1 MNLAEIDP
9 LRLYQLVLL
18 CAGVTGLVVGLRRMW
33 RLAVR
38 FRKFPAVF
46 RQAAIRGICSA
57 VKRFV
62 REEWPKLMALAFL
75 VLFLAA
81 LMIAIRRI

>member
-1 MNLAEIDP
+1 MNLAEIDL

-18 CAGVTGLVVGLRRMW
+18 CAGVTGLLVGLRRMW
-33 RLAVR
+33 RLVVR

-57 VKRFV
+57 AKRFV
-62 REEWPKLMALAFL
+62 REEWPNLIALAFL
-75 VLFLAA
+75 VLLLAA
-81 LMIAIRRI
+81 LLIVIRRI